1 MTEAD
6 TQSARGGR
14 NTLQIFHININCTS
28 LERSV
33 GFYELLG
40 FKMILDFQKPPGG
53 KVQSF
58 AEIGLGPVL
67 RLPPDLDG
75 RACLMAVS
83 DDLHTTRL
91 DLIEWNSPRER
102 AEPRRN
108 LAQPGVARICLK
120 VRDCHDLHDR
130 LVKAGYAPYS
140 APEKIAMGGSQ
151 FLVFCC
157 EDPDGVVMEFMEFAR
172 AAS

>member
-1 MTEAD
+1 MNGAD
-6 TQSARGGR
+6 TPSAHDGR

-33 GFYELLG
+33 SFYQLLG
-40 FKMILDFQKPPGG
+40 FKVILDFQNPPDG
-53 KVQSF
+53 KAQSF

-75 RACLMAVS
+75 RACLMALS
-83 DDLHTTRL
+83 DDLHATRL
-91 DLIEWNSPRER
+91 DLIEWNNPRER
-102 AEPRRN
+102 PEPRRN

-120 VRDCHDLHDR
+120 VRDCRSLHDR
-130 LVKAGYAPYS
+130 LVKAGYTPYS
-140 APEKIAMGGSQ
+140 GPEKIAMGGSQ